1 MPLATPARRWMTI
14 TLLLAAAYNLLWGGV
29 VVARPNL
36 AFGLVG
42 LERPLYPQ
50 IWQCVGM
57 IVGVYG
63 VGYAVAAFAP
73 LRHWPIVLVG
83 LLGKIFGPIGF
94 VQAASSGVFPWS
106 FGWTIITNDLVWWIP
121 FALILHGAWKAHAG
135 AGETPG
141 SLLTPREAMERA
153 MTSVGRTLADLS
165 RERPTLVVFL
175 RHSGCTFCREAL
187 SDLRRRREAIES
199 QGVGIALATMSD
211 DASARKIAERYG
223 LGDVPRVSDPDRY
236 LYAAFSLRRGTL
248 LQLFGPRVFLRGVA
262 ATLRGHLVGPLDGDG
277 FQMPGAFLVHDGE
290 IIAAHRHERA
300 SDRPDYEQL
309 ACESESCALQEP
321 APAVSGV
328 S

>member
-1 MPLATPARRWMTI
+1 MSRPQPAARWMTI
-14 TLLLAAAYNLLWGGV
+14 TLLLAAAYNLLWGGFV
-29 VVARPNL
+29 VLRPNL
-36 AFGLVG
+36 AFDLMGLD
-42 LERPLYPQ
+42 RPLYPQ

-94 VQAASSGVFPWS
+94 IQAAASGAFPWS

-121 FALILHGAWKAHAG
+121 FAMILHGAWKANSG
-135 AGETPG
+135 AGRTPE

-153 MTSVGRTLADLS
+153 MTSAGKTLADLS

-175 RHSGCTFCREAL
+175 RHSGCTFCREAM
-187 SDLRRRREAIES
+187 SDLRRRRESIES
-199 QGVGIALATMSD
+199 RGVGLALVTMSD
-211 DASARKIAERYG
+211 EQGAREAAEAYG

-236 LYAAFSLRRGTL
+236 LYAAFALRRGTL

-262 ATLRGHLVGPLDGDG
+262 ATLRGHFVGALDGDG
-277 FQMPGAFLVHDGE
+277 FQMPGAFLIDDGE
-290 IIAAHRHERA
+290 IVAAHRHALA

-309 ACESESCALQEP
+309 ACASDACAAPEP
-321 APAVSGV
+321 APAGAGAS
-328 S
+328 